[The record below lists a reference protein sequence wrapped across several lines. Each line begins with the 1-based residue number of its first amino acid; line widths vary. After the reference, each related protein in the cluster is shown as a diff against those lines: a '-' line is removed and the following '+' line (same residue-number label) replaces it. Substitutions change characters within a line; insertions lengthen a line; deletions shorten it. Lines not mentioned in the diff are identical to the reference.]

1 MIKNKIISF
10 IDFFYPPF
18 KKLMPEQTF
27 RYIACGGFNTV
38 LGLAFYFVCYK
49 YILKEQNF
57 DIGFYAF
64 KPHNAA
70 LFASFILNFIVGFTV
85 MKFVVFVDSNLKGRI
100 QLFRYFLSF
109 VFNLTLNYCLLKLL
123 VEVLQ
128 WDAILSQFITTCII
142 VLISYLSQKHFTFKI
157 KKEE

>member
-1 MIKNKIISF
+1 MRFK
-10 IDFFYPPF
+10 FFLFNHLEKDLF
-18 KKLMPEQTF
+18 KVF
-27 RYIACGGFNTV
+27 CY
-38 LGLAFYFVCYK
+38 VCYK

-57 DIGFYAF
+57 DLGFYAF

-70 LFASFILNFIVGFTV
+70 LFASFILNFIVGFTL

-109 VFNLTLNYCLLKLL
+109 VFNLTLNYCLLKLF
-123 VEVLQ
+123 VELLE